1 MKCIMPI
8 FQPVQSTNKRA
19 TSTLMR
25 AKGKILPNAGL
36 FVFPCLFILFF
47 RIVGSITQKMPNHCT
62 NALEKPANLMEK
74 KPQHKLIS
82 YLCNIKCN
90 A

>member
-8 FQPVQSTNKRA
+8 FQPAQSTNKRA

-25 AKGKILPNAGL
+25 AEGKILPNAGL

-47 RIVGSITQKMPNHCT
+47 RIVGSIPQKMPNHCT

>member
-25 AKGKILPNAGL
+25 AEGKILPNAEL
-36 FVFPCLFILFF
+36 FVFFVFIHTFF
-47 RIVGSITQKMPNHCT
+47 PYR
-62 NALEKPANLMEK
+62 L
-74 KPQHKLIS
+74 
-82 YLCNIKCN
+82 
-90 A
+90 

>member
-25 AKGKILPNAGL
+25 AEGKILPNAEL
-36 FVFPCLFILFF
+36 FVFFRVYSYFF
-47 RIVGSITQKMPNHCT
+47 PYRR
-62 NALEKPANLMEK
+62 
-74 KPQHKLIS
+74 
-82 YLCNIKCN
+82 
-90 A
+90 

>member
-25 AKGKILPNAGL
+25 AEGKILPNAEL
-36 FVFPCLFILFF
+36 FVFSCLFILFSVSSVVF
-47 RIVGSITQKMPNHCT
+47 HRKCRIIVQMLSK
-62 NALEKPANLMEK
+62 NLR
-74 KPQHKLIS
+74 I
-82 YLCNIKCN
+82 
-90 A
+90 

>member
-25 AKGKILPNAGL
+25 AEGKILPNAGL
-36 FVFPCLFILFF
+36 FVFPCLFILFSVSSVAF
-47 RIVGSITQKMPNHCT
+47 HRKCRIIVQMLSK
-62 NALEKPANLMEK
+62 NLR
-74 KPQHKLIS
+74 I
-82 YLCNIKCN
+82 
-90 A
+90 

>member
-25 AKGKILPNAGL
+25 AEGKILPNAEL
-36 FVFPCLFILFF
+36 FVFFFVFIHTFF

-62 NALEKPANLMEK
+62 NALEKPTNLMEK
-74 KPQHKLIS
+74 KYSTQTYFLPL
-82 YLCNIKCN
+82 
-90 A
+90 